1 MKTII
6 LITNSFPF
14 GIAEKSFIAP
24 EFEILKEKF
33 QFVIVARN
41 TTEEQTTQIP
51 DGTPIYRYD
60 ANKNYHAFRLLIRSL
75 FCKDLYKELLQC
87 IRARRLCKRNIIKIV
102 RFMMRSLHFGTYLK
116 SIRAQCSGDVIFYT
130 YWNDYATYCCAKMK
144 RNDKVVSRIH
154 RADLYLLENNQYY
167 LPYKN
172 LTNECIDRL
181 VFISEEGREYYKKTF
196 DKGHDKLR
204 LHYLGVK
211 KQEKHA
217 PFTKRD
223 RIKILSFSY
232 LSPIKR
238 VEKIVEA
245 LSRIDDVTIDWTHIG
260 GGSLEGEIKK
270 MALEQLGN
278 KENITYRFTGYMQ
291 NEDALN
297 LVSRTEYDFLLNV
310 SYSEGLPV
318 TMMEAMSLGIPVV
331 ATKVGGVDE
340 IVTDG
345 ENGFLLQRDFSEDE
359 LCALIYQY
367 HAMSFTDKMELRENA
382 YGTWEKKFFDAVN
395 YTNFAKELEEV

>member
-14 GIAEKSFIAP
+14 GIAEKSFIVP

-41 TTEEQTTQIP
+41 TTEEQTTAIP
-51 DGTPIYRYD
+51 DGIPIYRYD
-60 ANKNYHAFRLLIRSL
+60 VNKNYQALQLLIRSL

-116 SIRAQCSGDVIFYT
+116 SIRTQCPGDVVYYT
-130 YWNDYATYCCAKMK
+130 YWNDYATYSCVKMK
-144 RNDKVVSRIH
+144 KNDKVVSRIH

-172 LTNECIDRL
+172 LTNARIDRL

-196 DKGHDKLR
+196 EKGHDKLR

-211 KQEKHA
+211 KREKLA
-217 PFTKRD
+217 PFAEHD
-223 RIKILSFSY
+223 GIKILSFSY
-232 LSPIKR
+232 LSPVKR
-238 VEKIVEA
+238 VERIIEVLSKI
-245 LSRIDDVTIDWTHIG
+245 DNVTIEWTHIG
-260 GGSLEGEIKK
+260 GGSLEEEIKK
-270 MALEQLGN
+270 MALERLGN
-278 KENITYRFTGYMQ
+278 KKNVVYRFAGYMQ

-297 LVSRTEYDFLLNV
+297 LVSQTEYDFLLNV

-318 TMMEAMSLGIPVV
+318 TMMEAMSLGIPVI

-340 IVTDG
+340 IVTNG
-345 ENGFLLQRDFSEDE
+345 ENGFLIQRDFSTEE
-359 LCALIYQY
+359 LCNLLYQY
-367 HAMSFTDKMELRENA
+367 HALRLTEKMELRQNA
-382 YGTWEKKFFDAVN
+382 YGTWEKRFFDAVN
-395 YTNFAKELEEV
+395 YSNFAKELEEL